1 MFELLLSILFIA
13 VFGKLIVLAL
23 RLAWGAL
30 YVILSVVL
38 LPVIIL
44 WALFMGLFK
53 IALPVLIIVGIFA
66 FLAGDKGKTHT
77 V

>member
-1 MFELLLSILFIA
+1 MFELLLSVLFIA

-38 LPVIIL
+38 LPVLIL

-53 IALPVLIIVGIFA
+53 IALPVLVIVGIFA
-66 FLAGDKGKTHT
+66 FLNGNKGNTHT
-77 V
+77 A